1 MKKLISISTA
11 LILTAALSAAHA
23 AGPKLGYVDAA
34 RLLEEAPQAQEA
46 TSGLKDEFAPREEE
60 IARAQEEIRRLEES
74 LSRDSAVM
82 SESERRK
89 LGMEVLSR
97 KRELRRMQE
106 EFREDVNI
114 RRSDT
119 VGNLQE
125 LIKEA
130 IEEVGSE
137 GGYDLIFFEGIAFAN
152 PDMDITD
159 RVLEGM
165 KRRHEEMSSGT
176 R

>member
-1 MKKLISISTA
+1 MKRLTSIMMALFFTA
-11 LILTAALSAAHA
+11 VLPAAHGA
-23 AGPKLGYVDAA
+23 EPRLGYVDAA
-34 RLLEEAPQAQEA
+34 RLLEEAPQAQQA
-46 TSGLKDEFAPREEE
+46 TTRLKEEFAPREEE
-60 IARAQEEIRRLEES
+60 IALAQEELQQLEET
-74 LSRDSAVM
+74 LARDSAVM

-89 LGMEVLSR
+89 LGLDVLSR

-125 LIKEA
+125 LIKDT

-137 GGYDLIFFEGIAFAN
+137 GNYDLIFFEGIAFAN
-152 PDMDITD
+152 PGLDITD
-159 RVLEGM
+159 KVLQGLK
-165 KRRHEEMSSGT
+165 KRYDETSAGKR
-176 R
+176 